1 MLRFEVL
8 HVRGQCLHVLHGD
21 GVVHAGAH
29 AADEAMTLDVLDLVL
44 CRARNKGRVEFGIA
58 GTEGDVGDGA
68 TVCLRG
74 AMEQLAVLEQVIEQV
89 GLGPVELGH
98 GGKSAGLLDPTKH
111 LAAHVN
117 AKGVGRVEH
126 GALGGL
132 GLKVQV
138 LRRLRK
144 GGAVCD
150 EVVAH
155 DDHGHARGT
164 GVFLRAGVNELVAL
178 DVERLRQ
185 KAARDIGDQRHVAA
199 IGQLAVHG
207 AKDGVVLADVD
218 VVEPV
223 ALGLGGNARVDV
235 GHVGDTV
242 EVGVLGAR
250 EQHGIAVL
258 GGLFVRLVGKVAG
271 HDVAGAATAHE
282 VHGNARKLQRGAA
295 LQKKDMV
302 VVGDV
307 QQAAQG
313 CLGIVDDLLV
323 HARSMA
329 HLEHGHAAT
338 AVVHHLVGDLG
349 EHACRQRGRA
359 S

>member
-1 MLRFEVL
+1 
-8 HVRGQCLHVLHGD
+8 
-21 GVVHAGAH
+21 
-29 AADEAMTLDVLDLVL
+29 
-44 CRARNKGRVEFGIA
+44 
-58 GTEGDVGDGA
+58 
-68 TVCLRG
+68 
-74 AMEQLAVLEQVIEQV
+74 MEQLAVLEQLIEQV
-89 GLGPVELGH
+89 GLGPVALGH
-98 GGKSAGLLDPTKH
+98 GGKSAGLLDPMEH
-111 LAAHVN
+111 LAAHVD
-117 AKGVGRVEH
+117 AKGVRRVEH

-132 GLKVQV
+132 GLKVHV

-144 GGAVCD
+144 GGAVGD

-164 GVFLRAGVNELVAL
+164 SVFLRAGVDEAVAL

-185 KAARDIGDQRHVAA
+185 KTARDIGDQRHVAA
-199 IGQLAVHG
+199 VGQLVVHG

-223 ALGLGGNARVDV
+223 ARSLVGNARVDV
-235 GHVGDTV
+235 GHVGNAV

-250 EQHGIAVL
+250 EQHGLAVL
-258 GGLFVRLVGKVAG
+258 GGFFVCLVGKVAG
-271 HDVAGAATAHE
+271 HDVAGAAAAHE
-282 VHGNARKLQRGAA
+282 VHGDARKLQRGAA
-295 LQKKDMV
+295 LQKQDAV
-302 VVGDV
+302 IVGDA
-307 QQAAQG
+307 QQATQG
-313 CLGIVDDLLV
+313 CLGVVDDLLV

-349 EHACRQRGRA
+349 EHACRQCGRA

>member
-1 MLRFEVL
+1 
-8 HVRGQCLHVLHGD
+8 
-21 GVVHAGAH
+21 
-29 AADEAMTLDVLDLVL
+29 
-44 CRARNKGRVEFGIA
+44 
-58 GTEGDVGDGA
+58 
-68 TVCLRG
+68 
-74 AMEQLAVLEQVIEQV
+74 MEQHAVLEQVVEQV
-89 GLGPVELGH
+89 GLGPVALGH
-98 GGKSAGLLDPTKH
+98 GGKSAGLLNPTEH
-111 LAAHVN
+111 LAAHVD

-126 GALGGL
+126 GTLGGL

-144 GGAVCD
+144 GGAICD

-155 DDHGHARGT
+155 DGHGHARGA
-164 GVFLRAGVNELVAL
+164 GVFLRAGVNEPVAL

-199 IGQLAVHG
+199 IGQLVVHG

-218 VVEPV
+218 VVEPI
-223 ALGLGGNARVDV
+223 ARGLGGNARVDV
-235 GHVGDTV
+235 GHGGNAV
-242 EVGVLGAR
+242 EIGVLGAR
-250 EQHGIAVL
+250 EQHGLAVL
-258 GGLFVRLVGKVAG
+258 GGLLVRLVGEVAG
-271 HDVAGAATAHE
+271 HDVAGAAAAHE
-282 VHGNARKLQRGAA
+282 VHGDARKLQRGAA
-295 LQKKDMV
+295 LQKQDAV
-302 VVGDV
+302 VVGDA
-307 QQAAQG
+307 QQATQG
-313 CLGIVDDLLV
+313 CLGVVDDLLV

>member
-8 HVRGQCLHVLHGD
+8 HVRGQRLHVLHGD

-29 AADEAMTLDVLDLVL
+29 AADEAMAFDVLDLVL
-44 CRARNKGRVEFGIA
+44 CRARNKGGVEVGIA
-58 GTEGDVGDGA
+58 GAERDVGDGA
-68 TVCLRG
+68 AALLRG
-74 AMEQLAVLEQVIEQV
+74 AVEQLAVLEQVVEQV
-89 GLGPVELGH
+89 GLGPVALGH
-98 GGKSAGLLDPTKH
+98 GGKSAGLLDPTEY
-111 LAAHVN
+111 LAAHVD

-126 GALGGL
+126 GALDGL
-132 GLKVQV
+132 GLKVHV

-144 GGAVCD
+144 GGAIRD

-155 DDHGHARGT
+155 DDHGHARGA
-164 GVFLRAGVNELVAL
+164 GVFLSAGVDESVAL

-199 IGQLAVHG
+199 IGQLVEHG

-223 ALGLGGNARVDV
+223 ARGLGGNARVDV
-235 GHVGDTV
+235 GHVGDAV
-242 EVGVLGAR
+242 EIGVLGAH
-250 EQHGIAVL
+250 EQHGLAVL
-258 GGLFVRLVGKVAG
+258 GGLLVRLVGKVAG
-271 HDVAGAATAHE
+271 HGVAGAAAAHE
-282 VHGNARKLQRGAA
+282 VHGDARKLQRGAA
-295 LQKKDMV
+295 LQKQDTV
-302 VVGDV
+302 VVGDA

-313 CLGIVDDLLV
+313 CLGVVDDLLV
-323 HARSMA
+323 RARSMA

-349 EHACRQRGRA
+349 EHACGQRGRA

>member
-1 MLRFEVL
+1 M
-8 HVRGQCLHVLHGD
+8 
-21 GVVHAGAH
+21 A
-29 AADEAMTLDVLDLVL
+29 LDVLNLVL
-44 CRARNKGRVEFGIA
+44 GRACDKGRVEFGVA
-58 GTEGDVGDGA
+58 GAEGDVGDGA
-68 TVCLRG
+68 AVGLRG
-74 AMEQLAVLEQVIEQV
+74 AMEQHTVLEQVIEQV
-89 GLGPVELGH
+89 GLGPVALGH
-98 GGKSAGLLDPTKH
+98 GGKSAGLLDPPEH
-111 LAAHVN
+111 LAAHVD

-132 GLKVQV
+132 GLKVHV

-144 GGAVCD
+144 GGAICD
-150 EVVAH
+150 EIVAH
-155 DDHGHARGT
+155 DDHGHARGA
-164 GVFLRAGVNELVAL
+164 GVFLRAGVNEPVAL
-178 DVERLRQ
+178 NVERLRQ
-185 KAARDIGDQRHVAA
+185 KAARDIGDQRYVAA
-199 IGQLAVHG
+199 VGQLVVHG

-223 ALGLGGNARVDV
+223 ARGLVGNARVDV
-235 GHVGDTV
+235 GHVGNAV

-250 EQHGIAVL
+250 EQHGLAVL
-258 GGLFVRLVGKVAG
+258 GGLLVRLVGEVAG
-271 HDVAGAATAHE
+271 HDVAGAAAAHE
-282 VHGNARKLQRGAA
+282 VHGDARKLQRGAA
-295 LQKKDMV
+295 LQKQDTV
-302 VVGDV
+302 VVGDA

-313 CLGIVDDLLV
+313 CLGVVDDLLV